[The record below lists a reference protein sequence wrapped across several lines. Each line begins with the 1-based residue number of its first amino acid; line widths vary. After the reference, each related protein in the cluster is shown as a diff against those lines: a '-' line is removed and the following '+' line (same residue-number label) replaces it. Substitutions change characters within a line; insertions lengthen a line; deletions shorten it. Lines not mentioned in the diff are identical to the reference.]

1 MARGVN
7 KVILLGHLG
16 GDPEVRYTQGG
27 DAVATI
33 SIATSESW
41 TDKQTG
47 EKKEA
52 TEWHRVVFF
61 RKLSEIVGQYLAK
74 GSKVYVEGSLR
85 TRKYQDQQGQDRYI
99 TEIRGSEMQM
109 LDSAQSGNGQANNQ
123 GGYQQPAQQPQQPQQ
138 QYGNG
143 QKPQRNQRPPTNNSY
158 AQAQNQ
164 PPQMQQPDFDDDIP
178 FS

>member
-7 KVILLGHLG
+7 RVIILGNLG
-16 GDPEVRYTQGG
+16 GDPDVRYLPNG
-27 DAVATI
+27 DAVANITV
-33 SIATSESW
+33 ATSESW

-47 EKKEA
+47 EKREA

-61 RKLSEIVGQYLAK
+61 RKLAEIVGQYLTK
-74 GSKVYVEGSLR
+74 GSKVYIEGSLK
-85 TRKYQDQQGQDRYI
+85 TRKYQDNNGQDRYI

-123 GGYQQPAQQPQQPQQ
+123 GGYQQQAQQPQRQQPQ
-138 QYGNG
+138 QYGNV
-143 QKPQRNQRPPTNNSY
+143 QQQPQRNQRPPANNGY

-164 PPQMQQPDFDDDIP
+164 PPVDDFDSEIP
-178 FS
+178 F

>member
-61 RKLSEIVGQYLAK
+61 RKLAEIVGQYLTK
-74 GSKVYVEGSLR
+74 GSKVYVEGSLK
-85 TRKYQDQQGQDRYI
+85 TRKWQDQQGQDRYT
-99 TEIRGSEMQM
+99 TEIRADEMQM
-109 LDSAQSGNGQANNQ
+109 LDSKDNTGNASGNFQNGNNQ
-123 GGYQQPAQQPQQPQQ
+123 PNGQQMNRGGYQQPQGQYPNQQ
-138 QYGNG
+138 
-143 QKPQRNQRPPTNNSY
+143 QRPPTNNSY

-164 PPQMQQPDFDDDIP
+164 PPVDDFDDSIP
-178 FS
+178 F